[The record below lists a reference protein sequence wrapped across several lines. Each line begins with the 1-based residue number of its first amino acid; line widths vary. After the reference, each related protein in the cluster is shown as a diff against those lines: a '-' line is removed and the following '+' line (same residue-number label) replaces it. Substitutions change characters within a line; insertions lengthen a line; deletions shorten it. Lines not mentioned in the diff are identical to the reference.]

1 MAAEIE
7 TQETGSTEQKGASK
21 KFILIG
27 VAAVVVLVV
36 GIAAFFLLSS
46 GEEEV
51 SSEQPR
57 GLSVTGPAAGTAYY
71 VKLPRPFIFN
81 VPGQTRDRLVQ
92 ITAELMVRGPRN
104 DDLARQHIPKIEG
117 LLHKTFSSV
126 TSESLQTREGRVA
139 LREESLRV
147 LREALE
153 ELTGSPVVEEL
164 LFTGFVMQ

>member
-7 TQETGSTEQKGASK
+7 PQETQASEKKGPSK
-21 KFILIG
+21 KLMLIG
-27 VAAVVVLVV
+27 AAAVVLLAAA
-36 GIAAFFLLSS
+36 IAIFFFISS
-46 GEEEV
+46 DGEEET
-51 SSEQPR
+51 SEQPT

-81 VPGQTRDRLVQ
+81 VPGQNRDRLVQ

-139 LREESLRV
+139 LREESLRA